1 MRFRLEVRYSDYD
14 TKEHVNN
21 AVYLTYFEM
30 ARARAWLEE
39 VAGSTDFPFVVAEA
53 TVRYRSQARLGDPLD
68 IAIWTG
74 EVRTKAWT
82 WQYRITDP
90 RDERLVADGS
100 TVQVMFDYAARRT
113 TPIPDALRERL
124 AAMREPRP
132 PVRGPAPP

>member
-39 VAGSTDFPFVVAEA
+39 IAGSADFPFVVAEA

-68 IAIWTG
+68 ITIWTG

-82 WQYRITDP
+82 WNYRINDP
-90 RDERLVADGS
+90 RDDRLVADGS
-100 TVQVMFDYAARRT
+100 TVQVMFDYATRQSI
-113 TPIPDALRERL
+113 PIPDELRARL
-124 AAMREPRP
+124 STMR
-132 PVRGPAPP
+132 APDGAT